1 VAGRYGGV
9 YASHMRDEG
18 PAIKDA
24 IEEALAVGR
33 EGHMPVQISHFKI
46 DTKSIWGSSSKTL
59 AQVEQARRDGLEVTV
74 DQYPYRASS
83 TGLRANLLPSWVQ
96 SDGWD
101 KMKERL
107 TDPATRKKIV
117 QEMSALL
124 KKKGRKNLD
133 YAVVARCRFDQ
144 SLEGKNISQ
153 INREKGRKTKL
164 EQELETVMDLELQG
178 NGQGIQM
185 VYFSMSDDDVE
196 RIMRAPFTAVA
207 SDAGVIKFGTGM
219 PHPRGYGSNSR
230 SLAVYVREK
239 KVLTLEDAIRRM
251 TSLPAQTFRLHNRG
265 WLREGYAADVVVF
278 DPEKVADMA
287 TFEKPHQYAVGFVAV
302 LVNGEPVVLEGQH
315 TGARPGKVLLGPG
328 TKSNQIGSVAGGG
341 N

>member
-1 VAGRYGGV
+1 
-9 YASHMRDEG
+9 
-18 PAIKDA
+18 
-24 IEEALAVGR
+24 
-33 EGHMPVQISHFKI
+33 
-46 DTKSIWGSSSKTL
+46 
-59 AQVEQARRDGLEVTV
+59 
-74 DQYPYRASS
+74 
-83 TGLRANLLPSWVQ
+83 VQ
-96 SDGWD
+96 SDGWE

-117 QEMSALL
+117 QEMSAML

-133 YAVVARCRFDQ
+133 YAVVARCRFDP

-153 INREKGRKTKL
+153 INREKGRKAKP
-164 EQELETVMDLELQG
+164 EVELETVMDLELEG

-185 VYFSMSDDDVE
+185 VYFSMSDEDVE

-239 KVLTLEDAIRRM
+239 KVLSLEDAIRRM
-251 TSLPAQTFRLHNRG
+251 TSLPAQTFRLRNRG
-265 WLREGYAADVVVF
+265 WLREGYAADLVVF
-278 DPEKVADMA
+278 DPDKVKDMA
-287 TFEKPHQYAVGFVAV
+287 TFEKPHQYAEGFMAV

-328 TKSNQIGSVAGGG
+328 ALGPGKSNQIGSGTGAGVGG

>member
-1 VAGRYGGV
+1 
-9 YASHMRDEG
+9 
-18 PAIKDA
+18 
-24 IEEALAVGR
+24 
-33 EGHMPVQISHFKI
+33 
-46 DTKSIWGSSSKTL
+46 
-59 AQVEQARRDGLEVTV
+59 
-74 DQYPYRASS
+74 
-83 TGLRANLLPSWVQ
+83 
-96 SDGWD
+96 
-101 KMKERL
+101 
-107 TDPATRKKIV
+107 
-117 QEMSALL
+117 
-124 KKKGRKNLD
+124 
-133 YAVVARCRFDQ
+133 
-144 SLEGKNISQ
+144 
-153 INREKGRKTKL
+153 
-164 EQELETVMDLELQG
+164 
-178 NGQGIQM
+178 
-185 VYFSMSDDDVE
+185 
-196 RIMRAPFTAVA
+196 MRAPFTAVA